1 MKRRKRTIR
10 RIDPSEHS
18 LQTQLLGILTYALR
32 SEICVVAIPNQ
43 SNRHINNAV
52 KMKAEGMRRG
62 AADLLFMFPVEEG
75 AVGWLEMKTRT
86 GSLSD
91 YQIGFSAIC
100 ERLGHRW
107 AMARSV
113 DQALDVLRGWNA
125 LKPGVNLYDP
135 MHP

>member
-1 MKRRKRTIR
+1 MKRRRR
-10 RIDPSEHS
+10 RINAVDPSEHS
-18 LQTQLLGILTYALR
+18 IQSQLLGILTYALR
-32 SEICVVAIPNQ
+32 PEICVVAIPNQ
-43 SNRHINNAV
+43 SNRHINNAI
-52 KMKAEGMRRG
+52 KMKAEGLRRG
-62 AADLLFMFPVEEG
+62 ATDLVFMFPVEEG
-75 AVGWLEMKTRT
+75 AVAWLEMKTRT

-125 LKPGVNLYDP
+125 LKPGVNL
-135 MHP
+135 